1 MKTHTPIAF
10 KNNLKSILSLAFL
23 MLSFLG
29 YSQDKQIFESPKMK
43 EIISNHK
50 TVAILPF
57 NATISYRKQPKDF
70 TIEANKEAELKLGY
84 DMQSGMYTYLLRKT
98 SDYSVAVQDVEK
110 TNALLKKNNLIDK
123 LAETTPEELAKIL
136 GVDAVIKC
144 SYSYQKTKSE
154 GGAIA
159 LTLLVGFG
167 SGSVATGALTMQIND
182 GKNGDLVWRF
192 YKQMA
197 EDVLS
202 SPSAMM
208 ERMMRKVGRNFP
220 YQIK

>member
-1 MKTHTPIAF
+1 MKNVF
-10 KNNLKSILSLAFL
+10 FL
-23 MLSFLG
+23 FTLFLSFLV
-29 YSQDKQIFESPKMK
+29 SAQDKQIFENPKMK
-43 EIISNHK
+43 EIISTHK

-70 TIEANKEAELKLGY
+70 NVEANKEAEHQLGF
-84 DMQSGMYTYLLRKT
+84 DMQTGMYTFLLRKT
-98 SDYSVAVQDVEK
+98 SDYTVEVQEVEK
-110 TNALLKKNNLIDK
+110 TNALLKKNNLMDK
-123 LAETTPEELAKIL
+123 LVETSPEEIAKVL

-154 GGAIA
+154 GGAIV

-167 SGSVATGALTMQIND
+167 TGSVATGTLTMQIND
-182 GKNGDLVWRF
+182 GKEGSLVWRF

-197 EDVLS
+197 EDVMS

-220 YQIK
+220 YTK

>member
-1 MKTHTPIAF
+1 MKKQLSFTS
-10 KNNLKSILSLAFL
+10 KNNFKGILSVLFL
-23 MLSFLG
+23 MFFFLG
-29 YSQDKQIFESPKMK
+29 KAQDKQIFESPNLK
-43 EIISNHK
+43 EIIKTHK

-70 TIEANKEAELKLGY
+70 DAAANKEAELKLGT
-84 DMQSGMYTYLLRKT
+84 DMQTGMYTFLLRKS
-98 SDYSVAVQDVEK
+98 SDYSVEVQDVEK
-110 TNALLKKNNLIDK
+110 TNALLKKNDLIDK
-123 LAETTPEELAKIL
+123 LSETSPEELAKLL

-154 GGAIA
+154 GGAIV

-167 SGSVATGALTMQIND
+167 TGSVATGALTMQIND
-182 GKNGDLVWRF
+182 GKDGSLVWRF

-197 EDVLS
+197 EDVMS

-220 YQIK
+220 YEKE

>member
-1 MKTHTPIAF
+1 MKTYF
-10 KNNLKSILSLAFL
+10 KILFL
-23 MLSFLG
+23 ISFLTTFFS
-29 YSQDKQIFESPKMK
+29 YSQDKQIFESPKM
-43 EIISNHK
+43 EEFISTHK
-50 TVAILPF
+50 KVAILPF
-57 NATISYRKQPKDF
+57 NATIGYRKQPKDF
-70 TIEANKEAELKLGY
+70 NVEANKEAELKLGY

-98 SDYSVAVQDVEK
+98 SDYTVEVQDVER
-110 TNALLKKNNLIDK
+110 TNALLKKNDLIDK
-123 LAETTPEELAKIL
+123 LAETTPEELAKVL

-144 SYSYQKTKSE
+144 AYAYQKTKSE

-182 GKNGDLVWRF
+182 GKEGELVWRF

-197 EDVLS
+197 EDVMS
-202 SPSAMM
+202 SPATMM

>member
-1 MKTHTPIAF
+1 MKKQVKI
-10 KNNLKSILSLAFL
+10 ILNSLIFL
-23 MLSFLG
+23 FFISLNA
-29 YSQDKQIFESPKMK
+29 QDKQIYENPKMN
-43 EIISNHK
+43 EIIGTHK

-70 TIEANKEAELKLGY
+70 NIEANKEAEQKLGF
-84 DMQSGMYTYLLRKT
+84 DMQAGMYTFLLRK
-98 SDYSVAVQDVEK
+98 SFDYTVQVQEVEK
-110 TNALLKKNNLIDK
+110 TNALLKKNNLMDK
-123 LAETTPEELAKIL
+123 LAETSPEELAKLL

-144 SYSYQKTKSE
+144 SYAYQKTKSE

-167 SGSVATGALTMQIND
+167 TGSVANGALTMQIND
-182 GKNGDLVWRF
+182 AKNGDLVWRF

-197 EDVLS
+197 EDVMS
-202 SPSAMM
+202 SPNAMM

-220 YQIK
+220 YQK

>member
-1 MKTHTPIAF
+1 MKNKFKFIVSYLFIAICTVSVAQ
-10 KNNLKSILSLAFL
+10 N
-23 MLSFLG
+23 
-29 YSQDKQIFESPKMK
+29 KQIFESPKMK
-43 EIISNHK
+43 EIISTHK
-50 TVAILPF
+50 KVAILPF
-57 NATISYRKQPKDF
+57 NATITFRKQPKDYSK
-70 TIEANKEAELKLGY
+70 EANKEAETKLGN
-84 DMQSGMYTYLLRKT
+84 DMQAGMYTYLLKKT
-98 SDYSVAVQDVEK
+98 SDYTVEVQDVEK
-110 TNALLKKNNLIDK
+110 TNALLKKNNLFDK

-136 GVDAVIKC
+136 GVDAIIKC

-167 SGSVATGALTMQIND
+167 TGSIATGALTMQIND
-182 GKNGDLVWRF
+182 GKTGELTWRF

-197 EDVLS
+197 EDVMS

-220 YQIK
+220 YEK

>member
-1 MKTHTPIAF
+1 MKKQLSVDS
-10 KNNLKSILSLAFL
+10 KNNFKSILSVLFF
-23 MLSFLG
+23 MFFFLG
-29 YSQDKQIFESPKMK
+29 QAQDKQIYECPNLI
-43 EIISNHK
+43 EIIKTHK

-70 TIEANKEAELKLGY
+70 DVAANKEAELKLGA
-84 DMQSGMYTYLLRKT
+84 DMQTGMYTFLLRKS
-98 SDYSVAVQDVEK
+98 SDYSVVVQDIEK
-110 TNALLKKNNLIDK
+110 TNALLKKNDLLDK
-123 LAETTPEELAKIL
+123 LSETSSEELAKLL

-154 GGAIA
+154 GGAIV

-167 SGSVATGALTMQIND
+167 TGSVATGALTMQIND
-182 GKNGDLVWRF
+182 GKDGSLVWRF

-197 EDVLS
+197 EDVMS

-220 YQIK
+220 YEK

>member
-1 MKTHTPIAF
+1 MK
-10 KNNLKSILSLAFL
+10 NRLKIVLSACFFVVSA
-23 MLSFLG
+23 LSFA
-29 YSQDKQIFESPKMK
+29 QDKQIYEISNMK
-43 EIISNHK
+43 EIISTHK

-57 NATISYRKQPKDF
+57 NATISYRKLPKDF
-70 TIEANKEAELKLGY
+70 DAAANKEAEQKLGY
-84 DMQSGMYTYLLRKT
+84 DMQTGMYTFLLRKK
-98 SDYSVAVQDVEK
+98 SDYTVVVQDVEK
-110 TNALLKKNNLIDK
+110 TNALLRKNNFFDK

-144 SYSYQKTKSE
+144 SYTYQKTKSE

-167 SGSVATGALTMQIND
+167 TGSVATGALTMQIND
-182 GKNGDLVWRF
+182 GKSGDLVWRF

-197 EDVLS
+197 EDVMS
-202 SPSAMM
+202 SPAAMM

-220 YQIK
+220 YEQ